1 MVYVGIGSNLGDRY
15 DNIAKAVKYIKA
27 NGKITVSRVSPLI
40 ETDPVG
46 GPLQG
51 KYINGVIELTT
62 ELSADELLNVLAE
75 IEDRLGRKRSVKNA
89 PRTIDLDILLFDAQ
103 RINTKNLKVPH
114 PLMCEREFV
123 MSPLRQL
130 CPDIDAFIKKIR

>member
-1 MVYVGIGSNLGDRY
+1 MGIGSNLGDRY